1 MTARRGA
8 SIGSE
13 RGSVTLE
20 LAILT
25 PALILLL
32 ALMVLV
38 GRVQVATS
46 AVEHAAHVAARDASL
61 ARTPEAARTAAVT
74 AALRELTAQ
83 DVDCTSPDVTVDTTG
98 FAVPLGQPARI
109 TATVTCLVDFTD
121 LAAPAPLPGSRRLTG
136 TATSA
141 LDAWRTR

>member
-8 SIGSE
+8 AIGSE

-98 FAVPLGQPARI
+98 FAAPLGQPARI

-121 LAAPAPLPGSRRLTG
+121 LAAPAPLPGSRSLTG

-141 LDAWRTR
+141 LDARRTR